1 MGRVD
6 VARRRRDG
14 LGDVVADR
22 PRLDR
27 HAQMKRRP
35 RGEVGGGRSAA
46 AAPVGFVAAW
56 LSSPPSSR
64 GCFKN
69 KNPVVVGQLASAA
82 AKGAGVGLGRKNPL
96 PTAQRRS
103 FTACVRSFA

>member
-1 MGRVD
+1 VGRVD

-46 AAPVGFVAAW
+46 AVPRRV
-56 LSSPPSSR
+56 SR
-64 GCFKN
+64 R